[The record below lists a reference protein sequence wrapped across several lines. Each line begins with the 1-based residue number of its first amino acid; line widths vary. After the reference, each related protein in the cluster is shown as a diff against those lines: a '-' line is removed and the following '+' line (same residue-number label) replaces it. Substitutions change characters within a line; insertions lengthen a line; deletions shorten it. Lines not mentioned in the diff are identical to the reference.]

1 MRIADREFVP
11 IPDSL
16 SSELSPPQ
24 RARWATLVGFC
35 LLSALIGRF
44 CYLARPFDSDAAIF
58 VYMGKMVADGGRFCH
73 DLIDNKFPTVGL
85 MTSLPWRMFGTSWI
99 GYISLQTIMSLSG
112 AWMLGQMAGRV
123 AGRHAVMP
131 TALFAVVY
139 MNFTTAVFG
148 RFQLETMQAFFA
160 IVAARSALIGMER
173 DNPADTFVTGLCAG
187 CAAMFKPTGLAVL
200 AALAV
205 GLSVRFGREKKLHI
219 FWHLAAAAFGVAIP
233 LSVALIYL
241 TKTDTLGDMPAL
253 WRQIT
258 TYAAQTVLDGGDL
271 AKPVIAA
278 GFLGFPIFVRG
289 WIYRRQREG
298 GWPAAYAMV
307 FAISWLA
314 AEMAGVVMQRRM
326 YAYHF
331 LPIVPPAALVFGL
344 FPRPSRPIPLAA
356 ALLPVMLLSVYAAGD
371 VIAFS
376 YTGQPVLPAT
386 EYLAVHANS
395 GDAVWEDLWPRLM
408 LESGLRPGSRWPA
421 TFLFANYDTAGVDY
435 ARQIISDFERIKP
448 KYIFLPIQ
456 LDRVVKGQVNFLP
469 ELMYRPTRAANYA
482 AGWHMIQNY
491 TLAHYDREA
500 IVGSEVAYRRRVD
513 GVVTAQTE

>member
-1 MRIADREFVP
+1 VTSDSRLANSAD
-11 IPDSL
+11 
-16 SSELSPPQ
+16 SE
-24 RARWATLVGFC
+24 RGRWTVLVALCLFC
-35 LLSALIGRF
+35 ALVGRF

-58 VYMGKMVADGGRFCH
+58 VYMGKMVAEGGRFCH

-85 MTSLPWRMFGTSWI
+85 MTSVPWKMFGTSWI

-131 TALFAVVY
+131 TTLFAIVY
-139 MNFTTAVFG
+139 LNFTTAVFG
-148 RFQLETMQAFFA
+148 RFQLETMQAFFG
-160 IVAARSALIGMER
+160 ILAARSALIGMQE
-173 DNPADTFVTGLCAG
+173 DTPSDSFVTGLCAG

-200 AALAV
+200 GALAI
-205 GLSVRFGREKKLHI
+205 GLCVRFWREKKSRI
-219 FWHLAAAAFGVAIP
+219 SWHLAAVIIGVTIP
-233 LSVALIYL
+233 VGVALIYL
-241 TKTDTLGDMPAL
+241 SATNTLADMPGL

-258 TYAAQTVLDGGDL
+258 TYAAQTVLDAGDL
-271 AKPVIAA
+271 AKPFIAA
-278 GFLGFPIFVRG
+278 GFLGFPILVRG
-289 WIYRRQREG
+289 WIYRRQREAG
-298 GWPAAYAMV
+298 SHWPAAYVMV
-307 FAISWLA
+307 FAIAWLA

-331 LPIVPPAALVFGL
+331 LPIVPPAALIFGL

-356 ALLPVMLLSVYAAGD
+356 ALLPVALLSVYAAGD

-408 LESGLRPGSRWPA
+408 LESGLRPGSRYPA

-435 ARQIISDFERIKP
+435 AQQIIGDFERIKP

-456 LDRVVKGQVNFLP
+456 VDRVVRAQVNFLP
-469 ELMYRPTRAANYA
+469 ELMFRPNRAANYA

-500 IVGSEVAYRRRVD
+500 IVGSEVAYRRRAEA
-513 GVVTAQTE
+513 VVTAQTE